1 MDPAAIA
8 VRAAA
13 RLRANSKKTGAL
25 TPGVSALADTIR
37 QSVLDGDQLH
47 KIIVLLCHA
56 GGEPVRGRT
65 KMQKLVFMLSQI
77 YGRDEEMGF
86 EPDMYGPYSEI
97 VEEERSY
104 LEGLGILSSRGNRIG
119 ITAAGIKVAEALAE
133 QEPEMLKVVA
143 RYKTMFNDM
152 TTNEVLAYVYAMYP
166 DMAKKSLVSKK
177 IKSRM
182 DMYVMSMLRKRKIT
196 SGRASMLLGKSR
208 ESIIKKCARDG
219 MPVLEADDP

>member
-1 MDPAAIA
+1 M
-8 VRAAA
+8 
-13 RLRANSKKTGAL
+13 
-25 TPGVSALADTIR
+25 ADTIR

-56 GGEPVRGRT
+56 GGDEPVRGRT

-97 VEEERSY
+97 VDEEVRH

-133 QEPEMLKVVA
+133 QEPEMFKVVA

-208 ESIIKKCARDG
+208 ESIIKQCARDG